1 MSLSFSHLSRMKW
14 KQVSV
19 QRVMFR
25 SFRKH
30 FQFMEIKLVFNFTKA
45 KTVSDRRVMTF
56 FKRRVGINQDSRR
69 EESGFLDTE
78 TLMLFPYIFGSR
90 LKLNAVN
97 FETDFHG
104 SRSSKPFLVLGMLT
118 LSFLLVLVHNVVVPL
133 ILSLYSLSPIFTVLD
148 TTCLMT

>member
-1 MSLSFSHLSRMKW
+1 
-14 KQVSV
+14 
-19 QRVMFR
+19 
-25 SFRKH
+25 
-30 FQFMEIKLVFNFTKA
+30 MEIKLVFNFTKA

-97 FETDFHG
+97 FETGFHG

-118 LSFLLVLVHNVVVPL
+118 L
-133 ILSLYSLSPIFTVLD
+133 
-148 TTCLMT
+148 